1 MDKIR
6 TQAQEETPRGK
17 ILAAILAGCHT
28 VEAIMKNA
36 CMGYDFRTFRMTI
49 AELKEEGLLTY
60 DKNQLWG
67 EWGYYLSNK
76 ASVNL

>member
-17 ILAAILAGCHT
+17 ILAGCHT

>member
-1 MDKIR
+1 MEKLR
-6 TQAQEETPRGK
+6 TQAQEDTPRGK
-17 ILAAILAGCHT
+17 ILAAIISGCHT

-36 CMGYDFRTFRMTI
+36 NMGYDFRTFRLTI

-67 EWGYYLSNK
+67 EWGYYLSSK
-76 ASVNL
+76 ALINL